1 MLSTDPA
8 EPIDR
13 IDPRLAIERNESSDH
28 NDNPPLPPMPGIVAR
43 TQAEAYTLATG
54 VT

>member
-28 NDNPPLPPMPGIVAR
+28 NDNPPMPGIVAR